1 MIEEKIIVANLKCT
15 GCATTITH
23 DLLKINGV
31 KHVDVIL
38 EDNTLD
44 ITYENDF
51 TRKEI
56 IEKLYT
62 LGYPEATEENG
73 LLLQIK
79 SYASC
84 MIGRIH
90 NMNKI
95 ED

>member
-38 EDNTLD
+38 EENTVD
-44 ITYENDF
+44 ITYENDL

-56 IEKLYT
+56 IDKLYT

-73 LLLQIK
+73 LLLQMK

-84 MIGRIH
+84 MIGRMN
-90 NMNKI
+90 NMSKI